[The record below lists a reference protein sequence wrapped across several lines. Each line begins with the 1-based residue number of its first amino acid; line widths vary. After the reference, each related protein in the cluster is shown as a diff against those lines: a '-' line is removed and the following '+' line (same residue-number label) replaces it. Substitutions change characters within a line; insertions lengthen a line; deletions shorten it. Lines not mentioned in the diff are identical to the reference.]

1 MIVLLS
7 LAIIG
12 IVVYSMMREGLFNAL
27 CNLFG
32 VVFSGTVS
40 VHCWPGF
47 ANALEDSFAGS
58 FLANYEDAIS
68 LLGVFALVLLLCR
81 VLTNLIA
88 NRELDI
94 PPQMSQIGGGCV
106 GAVAGYLMAGFLVFA
121 LQTMPWDE
129 KFLGYVSPPNDE
141 QVHYLDERVHY
152 ITNKVFPPDQV
163 WLKMMKRANETVFED
178 DDRETLKQDGLF
190 SEFTY
195 KYAKFRRLGPDGKPQ
210 ELPKRP
216 PPVEKKEPEKK
227 EPEKKGPE
235 KKDPEKKEPEKID
248 DRTPDQIPDSEKKKD
263 EPK

>member
-27 CNLFG
+27 CNLFAI
-32 VVFSGTVS
+32 VFAGTVA
-40 VHCWPGF
+40 VHCWPPF
-47 ANALEDSFAGS
+47 AKVLEESFAGS

-106 GAVAGYLMAGFLVFA
+106 GAVAGYFMAGFLVFA

-129 KFLGYVSPPNDE
+129 KFLGYVPPPDG
-141 QVHYLDERVHY
+141 EREHH

-163 WLKMMKRANETVFED
+163 WLKMMKWADERIFED
-178 DDRETLKQDGLF
+178 EDAEQRKHDGLF
-190 SEFTY
+190 SDFTF
-195 KYAKFRRLGPDGKPQ
+195 KYAKYRRLGPDGKPQ
-210 ELPKRP
+210 EMPKQAP
-216 PPVEKKEPEKK
+216 PEKKEPEKK

-235 KKDPEKKEPEKID
+235 KKEPEKKEPEKID